1 MVLTF
6 TISNNQNHNADC
18 ANFFVAFSE
27 KMNFKD
33 PWINQKEKTL
43 KGAKNPKLQ
52 TYEKRYVNRT
62 YLRSS
67 NVTTRL

>member
-1 MVLTF
+1 MQIAQIFWV
-6 TISNNQNHNADC
+6 
-18 ANFFVAFSE
+18 FSE
-27 KMNFKD
+27 KLNFKD
-33 PWINQKEKTL
+33 PWKNEKEKTL